1 MIALMLHS
9 IAVIN
14 PSKSEG
20 LSNTVEQAKALG
32 KAVILSNISIHKEQ
46 KGNNFFYF
54 NPDNYLELAAI
65 LFKLSIK
72 KAIKMKSNRLNKKL
86 LNEQTIFINKYQ
98 NFIISNLKN

>member
-1 MIALMLHS
+1 MRYS

-32 KAVILSNISIHKEQ
+32 KTVILSDILIHREQ
-46 KGNNFFYF
+46 KTTNFFF
-54 NPDNYLELAAI
+54 FDANNYLQLADI

-72 KAIKMKSNRLNKKL
+72 KAINTKSNKLNNKL
-86 LNEQTIFINKYQ
+86 LNDQTSFINKYQ
-98 NFIISNLKN
+98 NFIISNLKNINV